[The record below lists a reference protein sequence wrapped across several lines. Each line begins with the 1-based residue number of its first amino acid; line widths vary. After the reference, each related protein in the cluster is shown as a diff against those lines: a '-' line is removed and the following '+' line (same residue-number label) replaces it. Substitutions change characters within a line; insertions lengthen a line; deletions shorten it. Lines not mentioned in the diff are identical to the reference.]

1 MNYVT
6 FLENRYT
13 DIILANR
20 TQLIL
25 LSIIYATIV
34 PYELTSRIM

>member
-1 MNYVT
+1 MNE
-6 FLENRYT
+6 LRYIPGKPVY

-34 PYELTSRIM
+34 PYELTSRM